1 MLPKYTVP
9 QLTRDILTD
18 DIIDAA
24 LENEGLL
31 DMPVDIARDVCHYYM
46 AHSAVLDEELEAFE
60 AELYKGSWYRGNGVS
75 GLEVIAFLSE
85 EISSQLCSREELKY
99 RENCLSHTNVAKAME
114 KVGIDLDADIMTSL
128 LAILAVRGRQ
138 HLAEDCED
146 FLKENKITAND
157 ICRVADCFE
166 LEEV

>member
-60 AELYKGSWYRGNGVS
+60 AELYKG
-75 GLEVIAFLSE
+75 
-85 EISSQLCSREELKY
+85 
-99 RENCLSHTNVAKAME
+99 
-114 KVGIDLDADIMTSL
+114 
-128 LAILAVRGRQ
+128 
-138 HLAEDCED
+138 
-146 FLKENKITAND
+146 
-157 ICRVADCFE
+157 
-166 LEEV
+166 